1 LFVVLLL
8 CGSLSGQ
15 TSAPVTQP
23 QTYHIRGTITDPI
36 EAVIPRVKVT
46 FQGEQQRKTV
56 TANDVGV
63 YEVDLPIGDYTM
75 TAQMAGFRP
84 YRRPLFRVRAPAD
97 MMFDVRLQ
105 IGRCGDMVITNS
117 SGRPPTDAEIYAA
130 TESCRHEDL
139 FPLSPR
145 RDQLQLSIQYE
156 TRAETANV
164 FSYSGASREDPVS
177 LAYNLFSL
185 RADRVVYNA
194 REKTLEAQGNVVM
207 EDEPGKRRADA
218 IAFRL
223 EGGRP
228 KQLR

>member
-1 LFVVLLL
+1 
-8 CGSLSGQ
+8 
-15 TSAPVTQP
+15 VTQP
-23 QTYHIRGTITDPI
+23 QTFHIRGTITDSI

-46 FQGEQQRKTV
+46 FQSEQLRKTV
-56 TANDVGV
+56 TTNDVGV

-75 TAQMAGFRP
+75 TAQTAGFRS

-97 MMFDVRLQ
+97 LVFDVRLRL
-105 IGRCGDMVITNS
+105 GRCGDMVITDS
-117 SGRPPTDAEIYAA
+117 SGGPPTDAEIYAA

-139 FPLSPR
+139 FPLSPH

-156 TRAETANV
+156 TRAKTANA

-177 LAYNLFSL
+177 LAYNLLSL
-185 RADRVVYNA
+185 RADRVVYHA

-207 EDEPGKRRADA
+207 EDESGKRRADA
-218 IAFRL
+218 VAFRL
-223 EGGRP
+223 EDGRP